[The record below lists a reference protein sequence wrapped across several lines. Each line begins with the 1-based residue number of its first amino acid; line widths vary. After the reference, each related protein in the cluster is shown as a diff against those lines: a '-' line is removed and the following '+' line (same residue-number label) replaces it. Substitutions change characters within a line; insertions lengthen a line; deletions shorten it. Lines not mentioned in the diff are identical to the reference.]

1 MKKLK
6 PGLKEG
12 TQKSLTVKVTPSMF
26 AQFEGKVVHPV
37 YSTATMVYHMEWV
50 SRQIILPF
58 LEDGEE
64 GMGAE
69 VSVKHLSPAIEGT
82 ELVLEAK
89 VISVNRNSILT
100 EVTVKA
106 EERLVGSGEVRQAV
120 LSKSKI
126 NRIIGQD

>member
-1 MKKLK
+1 MK

-12 TQKSLTVKVTPSMF
+12 AKKSLKIKVTPSMF
-26 AQFEGKVVHPV
+26 AQFEGTVVHPV

-58 LEDGEE
+58 LEKEEE

-69 VSVKHLSPAIEGT
+69 VSVKHLSPAAEGT
-82 ELVLEAK
+82 ELVLEAN
-89 VISVNRNSILT
+89 VISVNRNTILT
-100 EVTVKA
+100 EVTAKA
-106 EERLVGSGEVRQAV
+106 GERLVGTGEIKQAV
-120 LSKSKI
+120 LPKSKI

>member
-1 MKKLK
+1 MK

>member
-1 MKKLK
+1 MK

-12 TQKSLTVKVTPSMF
+12 SHKSLTIKVTPSMF
-26 AQFEGKVVHPV
+26 AQFEGQVVHPV

-58 LEDGEE
+58 LEEEEE

-69 VSVKHLSPAIEGT
+69 VSVKHLSPAAEGT
-82 ELVLEAK
+82 ELILHALVTNLT
-89 VISVNRNSILT
+89 RNSIHT

-106 EERLVGSGEVRQAV
+106 GDRVVGEGKVKQAV

>member
-1 MKKLK
+1 
-6 PGLKEG
+6 
-12 TQKSLTVKVTPSMF
+12 MF
-26 AQFEGKVVHPV
+26 AQFEGQVVHPV

-58 LEDGEE
+58 LEEEEE

-69 VSVKHLSPAIEGT
+69 VSVKHLSPAAEGT
-82 ELVLEAK
+82 ELILHALVTNLT
-89 VISVNRNSILT
+89 RNSIHT

-106 EERLVGSGEVRQAV
+106 GDRVVGEGKVKQAV